1 MGMTQFIRQ
10 CSVPPSQQ
18 THRSTDI
25 PTRPNYP
32 RPNVVQGNGS
42 FPEDGSTP
50 EVVDLVFYDFIESY
64 VLDALVRA
72 GGNYT
77 DSDVALYMPE
87 DFTSN
92 SYLPA
97 YAMQYWRGNLTSCP
111 VGGGV
116 GFDTPTRR

>member
-1 MGMTQFIRQ
+1 M
-10 CSVPPSQQ
+10 
-18 THRSTDI
+18 
-25 PTRPNYP
+25 
-32 RPNVVQGNGS
+32 QGNGS

-50 EVVDLVFYDFIESY
+50 EAVDLVFYDFIESY
-64 VLDALVRA
+64 VLDALVQA

-97 YAMQYWRGNLTSCP
+97 YAMQYWRSNGTCE

-116 GFDTPTRR
+116 GFDTPTRRR